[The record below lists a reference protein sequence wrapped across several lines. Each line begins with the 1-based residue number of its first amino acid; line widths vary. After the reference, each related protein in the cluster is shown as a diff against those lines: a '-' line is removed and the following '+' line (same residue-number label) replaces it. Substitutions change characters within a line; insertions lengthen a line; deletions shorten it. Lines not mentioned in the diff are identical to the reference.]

1 MRVGAIDKIGVKR
14 FGRILRIPT
23 ATPFGVGDI
32 NSYVILPKTGCDQ
45 LVLID
50 TGVGT
55 EAAWQS
61 LQAGLN
67 THGYSIEEIT
77 LLLLT
82 HAHTDHFGQ
91 ASRIREASGCKIWGH
106 ENVSSTVDSF
116 LPPLERIEIERAVL
130 QRYGFNAEMYEKAYD
145 YRAYI
150 GDIFKPCELDR
161 ELKDNDIVPINGF
174 DLKVIH
180 TPGHCPE
187 EVVFW
192 QAESQQMFSGDHLL
206 PDVTPVCLL
215 EFPETAES
223 ERIHTLSQYYRSA
236 DKVLPYEARY
246 IYPSHGDVFQDHR
259 ELIKGYKLSTER
271 RLLKISKI
279 LEQGGLL
286 TPLEVGQQLFP
297 KAWEDQL
304 YAVISEVMGH
314 LDLLL
319 DEGFVTTQ
327 EVAGV
332 VHYELLAIPGP
343 GAVFK
348 PVTY

>member
-1 MRVGAIDKIGVKR
+1 MTGSAAIGVKR
-14 FGRILRIPT
+14 FERILRIPT

-32 NSYVILPKTGCDQ
+32 NSYVILPEAGSDQ

-55 EAAWQS
+55 EDAWQGLS
-61 LQAGLN
+61 AGLAEY
-67 THGYSIEEIT
+67 GYGIEDIT

-91 ASRIREASGCKIWGH
+91 ASRIREASGCEVWGH
-106 ENVSSTVDSF
+106 ENVSTTVDGF
-116 LPPLERIEIERAVL
+116 LPSPERIEVERHFL
-130 QRYGFNAEMYEKAYD
+130 QRFGFNAEMYNKAYD

-150 GDIFKPCELDR
+150 GEIFKPCKLDR
-161 ELKDNDIVPINGF
+161 ELKDNDVVPINGF

-192 QAESQQMFSGDHLL
+192 QQESRQMFSGDHLL

-215 EFPETAES
+215 DIPLSAHARRS
-223 ERIHTLSQYYRSA
+223 HALSQYYRSA
-236 DKVLPYEARY
+236 DKILPYDVRC
-246 IYPSHGDVFQDHR
+246 IYPSHGDVFHDHR
-259 ELIKGYKLSTER
+259 GLVAGYKLSTER

-279 LEQGGLL
+279 LEQHGKLS
-286 TPLEVGQQLFP
+286 PFEVGKYLFP
-297 KAWEDQL
+297 KVWEEQL

-319 DEGFVTTQ
+319 DEGFVSTQ
-327 EVAGV
+327 ELGGV
-332 VHYELLAIPGP
+332 VHYELLRAPGP
-343 GAVFK
+343 GAIFK
-348 PVTY
+348 PVAY